1 MLLIAAAEEAAEE
14 AEEEAEEEVI
24 TRYIGRVHADDY
36 KKKKKK
42 PEELCCIWSIWMINH
57 STAPTLPSSQG
68 IQVFKPSTFNESIT
82 ASVIN
87 RPAAFK

>member
-36 KKKKKK
+36 KKKN
-42 PEELCCIWSIWMINH
+42 PRNF
-57 STAPTLPSSQG
+57 
-68 IQVFKPSTFNESIT
+68 V
-82 ASVIN
+82 ASD
-87 RPAAFK
+87 RFEW

>member
-1 MLLIAAAEEAAEE
+1 MLLIAAVEEAAEE

-36 KKKKKK
+36 IKKKT
-42 PEELCCIWSIWMINH
+42 EELCCIWSIWMINH

>member
-36 KKKKKK
+36 KKKKKN
-42 PEELCCIWSIWMINH
+42 PRNF
-57 STAPTLPSSQG
+57 
-68 IQVFKPSTFNESIT
+68 V
-82 ASVIN
+82 ASD
-87 RPAAFK
+87 RFEW